1 MKLEVYNIKGQKT
14 GREIDL
20 PEDLFGVEPNEHT
33 VYLAV
38 KQYLANQR
46 QGTHKSKERWEINR
60 TTKKAF
66 KQKGTGGARR
76 GDMKS
81 PLVRGGARVFGP
93 RPRDYSFKLNKK
105 VKDLAR
111 ASALS
116 SKFANGQIKV
126 VEDFTFELPQTKS
139 FVQLLQGFDLE
150 NKKSLLVTESHN
162 PTVYLSSRN
171 IPKTIVME
179 VSYLHTYAVMNS
191 GTILLCEGAINKLKE
206 LTA

>member
-14 GREIDL
+14 GREVDL

-116 SKFANGQIKV
+116 SKFANGQIRV
-126 VEDFTFELPQTKS
+126 VEDFTFELPQTKAY
-139 FVQLLQGFDLE
+139 VQLLQSFELE
-150 NKKSLLVTESHN
+150 NKKSLLVTENHN
-162 PTVYLSSRN
+162 PAVYLSSRN
-171 IPKTIVME
+171 IPRTIVME
-179 VSYLHTYAVMNS
+179 ASYLHTYAVMNS
-191 GTILLCEGAINKLKE
+191 GAILLCEGAINKLKE
-206 LTA
+206 ITA